1 MASTVLLV
9 GRVIFS
15 VFFIFSGYNHLA
27 NVGMMAQYTASQGV
41 PAPQLAV
48 VVTGVMLLVGGLS
61 ILLGWQVK
69 VGALLLVLFL
79 VPVSFFMH
87 RFWGVADPM
96 VAQNQMG
103 HFFKNITL
111 AGAALMIYALA
122 ALYPGRWPYSVGPRR
137 AALPTV

>member
-15 VFFIFSGYNHLA
+15 VFFMYSGYNHLA

-48 VVTGVMLLVGGLS
+48 VVTGIMLLVGGLS

-122 ALYPGRWPYSVGPRR
+122 AMYPGRWPYSVGPRR
-137 AALPTV
+137 SAIPTV